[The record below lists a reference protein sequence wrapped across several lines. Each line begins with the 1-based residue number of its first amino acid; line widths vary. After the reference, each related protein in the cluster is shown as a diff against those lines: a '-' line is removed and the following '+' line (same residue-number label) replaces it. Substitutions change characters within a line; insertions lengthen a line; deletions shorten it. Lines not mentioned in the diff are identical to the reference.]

1 MVIERRDESAA
12 AAVLPRGVRRALD
25 AMHAAGGREIG
36 LPELARIAGMS
47 GRALQRQ
54 FRSFLGKTPVEAL
67 QDVRFE
73 RARRQLLQGAP
84 GLKVMDVAA
93 RCGLTHFGR
102 FSVEYR
108 RRYGETP
115 SQTLK
120 RQAIF
125 AGMVSAKPQNSMHTH
140 NRTTISVGTIEAEP
154 AHSEAARAIADEL
167 STALARTGI
176 GVSSRAEHARYHI
189 VGGIKGEGERARL
202 IFRLIDRETGRHLW
216 AHRTELPFDGLA
228 GFDDHLAARIAA
240 ALQPSLRMAEI
251 ERAAQLP
258 DRHASARDLALRAMP
273 CVLSLDAESN
283 SRALELL
290 NSAMERDPDDAL
302 SVALA
307 AWAHGQRIVYHFTSE
322 PQKDRARS
330 AELARKALTLRGD
343 PTVLAIVGNALSLLN
358 DPMAEQVVAHALSAD
373 GGSAWAWGR
382 GGWIDLYKGNN
393 ESAIEKLTIALELA
407 PDDPLAFN
415 NMVGIGCSHFGAG
428 RYADSARWQARAL
441 AQHPSSI
448 WIHRTLS
455 PAYMLDGATAE
466 ARRSLRSWCE
476 TCPDLTLAKVSDGFP
491 PMPRVFYERVVQA
504 LDDLGLPA

>member
-1 MVIERRDESAA
+1 MIDRKDASTSAPL
-12 AAVLPRGVRRALD
+12 LPRGVRRALD
-25 AMHAAGGREIG
+25 AMHAAGAREIG
-36 LPELARIAGMS
+36 LPELAKIAGMS

-67 QDVRFE
+67 QDIRFE

-125 AGMVSAKPQNSMHTH
+125 ADRVSAKLQHPMHTQD
-140 NRTTISVGTIEAEP
+140 RTTISVGTIETEP
-154 AHSEAARAIADEL
+154 AHGEAARAIADEL
-167 STALARTGI
+167 SVALARTGL
-176 GVSSRAEHARYHI
+176 GVSSRSEHARYHLAA
-189 VGGIKGEGERARL
+189 GIKGEGEKARL
-202 IFRLIDRETGRHLW
+202 VFRLIDRETGRHLW
-216 AHRTELPFDGLA
+216 AHRTELPFEGPA
-228 GFDDHLAARIAA
+228 AFDEHLAARIAA

-251 ERAAQLP
+251 ERATQLP
-258 DRHASARDLALRAMP
+258 DRHASARDIALRAMP
-273 CVLSLDAESN
+273 CVLSLDAEGN
-283 SRALELL
+283 ARALGLL
-290 NSAMERDPDDAL
+290 DSAMERDPDDAL

-307 AWAHGQRIVYHFTSE
+307 AWAHGQRIVYHFSSE
-322 PQKDRARS
+322 PAADRALS
-330 AELARKALTLRGD
+330 AELARRALTLRGD

-358 DPMAEQVVAHALSAD
+358 DTMAEQVVARALSAD
-373 GGSAWAWGR
+373 GGSSWAWGR
-382 GGWIDLYKGNN
+382 SGWIDLYKGNN

-415 NMVGIGCSHFGAG
+415 NMVGIGCSHFAAG
-428 RYADSARWQARAL
+428 RYADSARWQTRAL

-455 PAYMLDGATAE
+455 PAYMLGGAKAE
-466 ARRSLRSWCE
+466 ARRSLHAWCE
-476 TCPDLTLAKVSDGFP
+476 TCPDLTLSKVSDGFP
-491 PMPRVFYERVVQA
+491 PMPRAFFERVVEA
-504 LDDLGLPA
+504 LDDLGLPS